1 MNELKLSKRLEA
13 VASFIP
19 KGSILADI
27 GSDHAYL
34 PCYAYLQGMIERG
47 IAGEVVE
54 GPFQSAIQ
62 QVRKTELDKVIEVR
76 KGDGL
81 EVISPNEVTCIT
93 IAGMGGTLIQS
104 ILEKGKEK
112 LAGVQT
118 LILQP
123 NIGAKKIREW
133 LLKNGWELVA
143 EQILLD
149 DGRIYEILVA
159 ERGESEKPYSQK
171 KDAYLLV
178 GPFLAKER
186 NDVFVQKWTH
196 ELAHWKKIVAQLD
209 AAGQTE
215 ASEQKR
221 KELIEKIRLVEEEL
235 EFENS

>member
-19 KGSILADI
+19 RGSVLADI

-34 PCYAYLQGMIERG
+34 PCYAYLQGMIEKG

-54 GPFQSAIQ
+54 GPFQSAVQ

-81 EVISPNEVTCIT
+81 EVISPSEVTCIT

-133 LLKNGWELVA
+133 LLENGWELVA

-159 ERGESEKPYSQK
+159 ERGQSGKPYADK
-171 KDAYLLV
+171 KEAYLLV

-196 ELAHWKKIVAQLD
+196 ELAHWKKIVSQLD
-209 AAGQTE
+209 EAGHKE
-215 ASEQKR
+215 ANEQKR
-221 KELIEKIRLVEEEL
+221 KELTGKIRLVEEEL
-235 EFENS
+235 GIENS

>member
-19 KGSILADI
+19 KGSVLADI

-34 PCYAYLQGMIERG
+34 PCYAYLQGMIEKG

-54 GPFQSAIQ
+54 GPFQSAVQ

-133 LLKNGWELVA
+133 LLENGWELVA

-159 ERGESEKPYSQK
+159 ERGQSGKPYADK
-171 KDAYLLV
+171 KEAYLLV

-186 NDVFVQKWTH
+186 NDVFIQKWTH
-196 ELAHWKKIVAQLD
+196 ELAHWKKIVSQLD
-209 AAGQTE
+209 EAGHTE
-215 ASEQKR
+215 ANEQKR
-221 KELIEKIRLVEEEL
+221 KELTGKIRLVEEEL
-235 EFENS
+235 GIENS

>member
-19 KGSILADI
+19 KGSVLADI

-34 PCYAYLQGMIERG
+34 PCYAYLQGMIEKG

-54 GPFQSAIQ
+54 GPFQSAVQ
-62 QVRKTELDKVIEVR
+62 QVRKTELDRVIEVR

-81 EVISPNEVTCIT
+81 EVISPNEVSCIT
-93 IAGMGGTLIQS
+93 IAGMGGSLIQS

-112 LAGVQT
+112 LEGVQT

-123 NIGAKKIREW
+123 NIGAKKVREW
-133 LLKNGWELVA
+133 LLANGWQLIA

-159 ERGESEKPYSQK
+159 ERGDSEKPYTFK

-178 GPFLAKER
+178 GPFLAKEK

-196 ELAHWKKIVAQLD
+196 ELAHWKKIVAQLEV
-209 AAGQTE
+209 AAKTE
-215 ASEQKR
+215 ANEMKM
-221 KELIEKIRLVEEEL
+221 KELGEKIQLVEEVL
-235 EFENS
+235 GVENS

>member
-19 KGSILADI
+19 KGSVLADI

-34 PCYAYLQGMIERG
+34 PCYAYLQGMIEKG
-47 IAGEVVE
+47 VAGEVVE
-54 GPFQSAIQ
+54 GPFQSAVQ
-62 QVRKTELDKVIEVR
+62 QVRKTELDHAIEVR

-104 ILEKGKEK
+104 ILEKGKDK

-123 NIGAKKIREW
+123 NIGAKKIRKW
-133 LLKNGWELVA
+133 LLDNGWELVA

-159 ERGESEKPYSQK
+159 NRGESEKPYLHN
-171 KDAYLLV
+171 KDASLLV
-178 GPFLAKER
+178 GPFLVKEK
-186 NDVFVQKWTH
+186 NDVFIQKWTH
-196 ELAHWKKIVAQLD
+196 ELAHWKKIVAQLEV
-209 AAGQTE
+209 AAKTE
-215 ASEQKR
+215 ANETKM
-221 KELIEKIRLVEEEL
+221 KELREKIRLVEEVIGV
-235 EFENS
+235 ENS

>member
-19 KGSILADI
+19 KGSVLADI

-34 PCYAYLQGMIERG
+34 PCYAYLQGMIEKG

-62 QVRKTELDKVIEVR
+62 QVRKTELDNVIEVR

-112 LAGVQT
+112 LSGVQT

-133 LLKNGWELVA
+133 LLENGWELVA
-143 EQILLD
+143 EQILLE

-159 ERGESEKPYSQK
+159 ERGDSEKPYASK
-171 KDAYLLV
+171 KDAHLLV
-178 GPFLAKER
+178 GPFLAKEK

-196 ELAHWKKIVAQLD
+196 ELGHWKKIVSQLEV
-209 AAGQTE
+209 AAKTE
-215 ASEQKR
+215 ANELKM
-221 KELIEKIRLVEEEL
+221 KELGEKIRLVEEVL
-235 EFENS
+235 EVERS

>member
-13 VASFIP
+13 VAAHIP
-19 KGSILADI
+19 KESILADI

-34 PCYAYLQGMIERG
+34 PCYAYLQGIIKSG

-54 GPFQSAIQ
+54 GPYQSALQ
-62 QVRKTELDKVIEVR
+62 QVRKTELEHVIEVR

-81 EVISPNEVTCIT
+81 DVIFPNEVTCLT

-112 LAGVQT
+112 LEGVQT

-123 NIGAKKIREW
+123 NIGAKKIRLW
-133 LLKNGWELVA
+133 LLQNKWELVA
-143 EQILLD
+143 ETILQE

-159 ERGESEKPYSQK
+159 KRGEETQPY
-171 KDAYLLV
+171 KDNKSAYLLV

-186 NDVFVQKWTH
+186 NEIFLKKWSH
-196 ELAHWKKIVAQLD
+196 ELAHWKRIVEQLET
-209 AAGQTE
+209 AAKSE
-215 ASEQKR
+215 ANEKKM
-221 KELIEKIRLVEEEL
+221 KELNENIRLVEEVL
-235 EFENS
+235 KIENS

>member
-19 KGSILADI
+19 KGSVLADI

-62 QVRKTELDKVIEVR
+62 QVRKTELENVIEVR

-104 ILEKGKEK
+104 ILEKGKDK

-123 NIGAKKIREW
+123 NIGDKK
-133 LLKNGWELVA
+133 NQG
-143 EQILLD
+143 
-149 DGRIYEILVA
+149 
-159 ERGESEKPYSQK
+159 
-171 KDAYLLV
+171 
-178 GPFLAKER
+178 LA
-186 NDVFVQKWTH
+186 
-196 ELAHWKKIVAQLD
+196 A
-209 AAGQTE
+209 
-215 ASEQKR
+215 
-221 KELIEKIRLVEEEL
+221 
-235 EFENS
+235 

>member
-19 KGSILADI
+19 KGSVLADI

-34 PCYAYLQGMIERG
+34 PCYAYLQGMIEKG

-54 GPFQSAIQ
+54 GPFQSAVQ

-133 LLKNGWELVA
+133 LLENGWELIA

-159 ERGESEKPYSQK
+159 ERGQSEKPYADK
-171 KDAYLLV
+171 KEAYLLV

-186 NDVFVQKWTH
+186 NDVFIQKWTH
-196 ELAHWKKIVAQLD
+196 ELAHWKKIVSQLD
-209 AAGQTE
+209 EAGHTE
-215 ASEQKR
+215 ANEQKR
-221 KELIEKIRLVEEEL
+221 KELTEKIRLVEEEL
-235 EFENS
+235 GIENS

>member
-19 KGSILADI
+19 KGSVLADI

-62 QVRKTELDKVIEVR
+62 QVRKTELENVIEVR

-104 ILEKGKEK
+104 ILEKGKDK

-123 NIGAKKIREW
+123 NIGAKKIRDW
-133 LLKNGWELVA
+133 LLENGWELVA

-149 DGRIYEILVA
+149 DSRIYEILVA
-159 ERGESEKPYSQK
+159 ERGKSAKPYSLK
-171 KDAYLLV
+171 KDTYLLV

-196 ELAHWKKIVAQLD
+196 ELAHWKNIVAQLD
-209 AAGQTE
+209 VAGQTE
-215 ASEQKR
+215 ANEQKR
-221 KELIEKIRLVEEEL
+221 KELTEKIRLVEEEL
-235 EFENS
+235 GIENS